1 MNSKKDKCVDVPIS
15 YACLL
20 VFATLMIFGVVP
32 ASHAAPASDT
42 KTITIRVVIPPK
54 LNARVFSPGQTT
66 AQNYSVC
73 IAGSGVGQFR
83 MQNLSQDGDT
93 ISDYSPSYPVH
104 ADQLQDCTHRTA
116 IPVLT
121 ENPVASDPSV
131 VMITAE

>member
-1 MNSKKDKCVDVPIS
+1 MSFEK
-15 YACLL
+15 YAYLSIRYVFLL
-20 VFATLMIFGVVP
+20 VFAALMIFGAVP
-32 ASHAAPASDT
+32 ASIAAPASDA

-83 MQNLSQDGDT
+83 MQNPSQDGDT
-93 ISDYSPSYPVH
+93 ISEYSPSYPVH

-121 ENPVASDPSV
+121 ENPAASDPSV
-131 VMITAE
+131 VLITAE